1 MKTLGAGSAPLLGAG
16 RLGVGLL
23 LLLALGGCGSDSGTD
38 PGPIATPSPPF
49 TGPVTGAY
57 DLLITPAAACGFPAG
72 PYSVVV
78 QAQQVGPT
86 NRPELRATLA
96 GGSALLV
103 MEMLFTSPGVLRGSI
118 STQQPLDIA
127 NGFTLFLRNVGMGT
141 VSAGAG
147 GRGEVRDAP
156 MNGDVQIDRNNTDL
170 GTCTSSSHRWSL
182 RPR

>member
-1 MKTLGAGSAPLLGAG
+1 
-16 RLGVGLL
+16 LL
-23 LLLALGGCGSDSGTD
+23 LLLALAGCGSDSGTE

-78 QAQQVGPT
+78 QAQQVGT
-86 NRPELRATLA
+86 TAQPELRATLP
-96 GGSALLV
+96 GGSSLLV

-118 STQQPLDIA
+118 STTERPVAIA
-127 NGFTLFLRNVGMGT
+127 NGFTLYLRNVGTGT
-141 VSAGAG
+141 VSAAAG

-156 MNGDVQIDRNNTDL
+156 MNGDVQLARNGNDL